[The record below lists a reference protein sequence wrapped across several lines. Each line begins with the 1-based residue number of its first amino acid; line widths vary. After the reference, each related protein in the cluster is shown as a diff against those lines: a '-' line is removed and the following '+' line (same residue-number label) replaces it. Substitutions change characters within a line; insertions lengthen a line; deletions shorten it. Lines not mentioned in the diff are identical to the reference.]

1 MIIKLA
7 PGLSTRRMEAL
18 KKKLATALAG
28 ARLETAGDR
37 ILVSGLEAKKM
48 ADAAALLENLP
59 GVGKVE
65 LTIDELCPLATRTK
79 GRPLPARPL
88 DFVKNPFIFI
98 AGPCAVENEKIYL
111 ASALALKK
119 AGAHALRAAV
129 FKPRSSPYAFQGIG
143 FGGLSIIAKAK
154 KLTGL
159 PLVTEATDT
168 RQLEKLSGTVDIIQI
183 GARNMR
189 NYELLKETGRS
200 GMPALL
206 KRAMRSTLRE
216 WLMSAEY
223 LLKYGCKTL
232 ILCERGDSIF
242 SGDRAGLD
250 LKIMRQAKA
259 ASGLPVLADPSHS
272 SKNRALVEAFS
283 LKAAMAGADGL
294 LIEAGVSP
302 EAALVDGAQTIGL
315 PAFSALVKKISKI
328 NNYQVVS
335 SQNSGVRMR
344 MSTTKTDRHSEF

>member
-1 MIIKLA
+1 MIINLVH
-7 PGLSTRRMEAL
+7 GLSTRAL
-18 KKKLATALAG
+18 KTLKKRLSLLFAG
-28 ARLETAGDR
+28 ARLETARDR
-37 ILVSGLEAKKM
+37 ILVTRFETGKM
-48 ADAAALLENLP
+48 ADAAAAAGNLP
-59 GVGKVE
+59 GVAGSE
-65 LTIDELCPLATRTK
+65 LACGELYPLVTRTK
-79 GRPLPARPL
+79 GLSLPARPL

-98 AGPCAVENEKIYL
+98 AGPCAVESEKIYL

-119 AGAHALRAAV
+119 AGAHALRAAI

-143 FGGLSIIAKAK
+143 FGGLSVIAKAK

-168 RQLEKLSGTVDIIQI
+168 RQLEKLSGAVDVIQI

-216 WLMSAEY
+216 WLLSAEY

-232 ILCERGDSIF
+232 ILCERGDSVF

-259 ASGLPVLADPSHS
+259 DCGLPVLADPSHS
-272 SKNRALVEAFS
+272 SKSRALVEAFS

-294 LIEAGVSP
+294 LIEASVSP
-302 EAALVDGAQTIGL
+302 ETALVDGAQTIDL
-315 PAFSALVKKISKI
+315 PAFSALVKKISKLHG
-328 NNYQVVS
+328 S
-335 SQNSGVRMR
+335 
-344 MSTTKTDRHSEF
+344 

>member
-1 MIIKLA
+1 MIINLVH
-7 PGLSTRRMEAL
+7 GLSARALKTL
-18 KKKLATALAG
+18 KKKLSLLFAG
-28 ARLETAGDR
+28 ARLETASDR
-37 ILVSGLEAKKM
+37 ILVSGLEARKM
-48 ADAAALLENLP
+48 ADAAALIENLP
-59 GVGKVE
+59 DVSKVE
-65 LTIDELCPLATRTK
+65 LAVDELCPLVTRTK
-79 GRPLPARPL
+79 GLPLPARPL

-98 AGPCAVENEKIYL
+98 AGPCAVESEKIYL

-119 AGAHALRAAV
+119 AGAHALRAAI
-129 FKPRSSPYAFQGIG
+129 FKPRSSPYAFQGMG
-143 FGGLSIIAKAK
+143 FAGLSIIAKAK

-168 RQLEKLSGTVDIIQI
+168 RQLEKLSGAVDVIQI

-200 GMPALL
+200 GMAALL

-216 WLMSAEY
+216 WLLSAEY

-232 ILCERGDSIF
+232 ILCERGDSVF

-302 EAALVDGAQTIGL
+302 ETALVDGAQTIGL
-315 PAFSALVKKISKI
+315 SAFSALAKKISKLHR
-328 NNYQVVS
+328 S
-335 SQNSGVRMR
+335 CGGS
-344 MSTTKTDRHSEF
+344 